1 MYLCVRELA
10 AQLLKFPIFVT
21 CFTQFHAFIQSISM
35 LAYFHSA
42 VVLVWPQIVL
52 FMYPKGELSLSSNN
66 HVLIQFSC
74 SCLMTSF
81 ALILPSVINSNTT
94 SCEMYTQS
102 RSIGKLGFL
111 LLVWTI
117 NSRQLELNLPGVL
130 VYVATIPTLICSAM
144 WMICAFILL
153 FSMQTFSLCLKSILV
168 YLLKGVVVPN
178 LLILSC
184 SFYLL
189 VSINIFPSN
198 LAAYLML
205 SVYISCI
212 VTLILWDTNDHR
224 IAGLLHCPSTDY
236 HAATMK
242 YTTNNRNSDFSLP
255 FYKSNKPMSYSA
267 NKPEPG
273 QSAVPDIY
281 CHLFVRLIVL
291 CCGLVCSFGLPIY
304 LTYPMRVPI
313 ETVCQLYSLV
323 SLQIFCIAQISVGYP
338 QRWLCD
344 KIQCRSVRLFNN
356 GSNGVLY
363 LILVCLV
370 NFCVILAVILRLQ
383 FCPSF
388 TTDIEKIIQLLVSV
402 VGIGISLRLMFYLIE
417 QINPTLK
424 EKRECRK
431 RAEAIFKNIGL
442 KKTPCL
448 NDYEACLDSVINE
461 IEECVL
467 QPLKIKH
474 SLPVNSRLLRPPKGI
489 LLYGPPG
496 CGKTLLA
503 RAMARAAHANFINLQ
518 IATLVNMWYGET
530 QKYVEA
536 TFSLAEKIQPT
547 IIFIDELDSFL
558 TTRSQMDNEATRMI
572 KTQFMALWDGLLT
585 QDNTQIIIVGATNRP
600 GDLDQA
606 ILRRLPYKIK
616 VPLPNT
622 NQRNHILKVLLK
634 DDQVAK
640 ALSEDDL
647 KQIADK
653 TEGLSGNDLSELCRE
668 AAFICLRSL
677 RTGDVQ
683 TDLMLTVD
691 HFTQALQ
698 KYMNHRIKPEPVDSS
713 ISHCPCDEQT
723 ASDKKWSRR
732 RNTGKC
738 LL

>member
-1 MYLCVRELA
+1 MVFSAFRDNSLTMKEIILHSFFPFSGLYSSL
-10 AQLLKFPIFVT
+10 LLKPIE
-21 CFTQFHAFIQSISM
+21 QKHMSD
-35 LAYFHSA
+35 
-42 VVLVWPQIVL
+42 
-52 FMYPKGELSLSSNN
+52 
-66 HVLIQFSC
+66 
-74 SCLMTSF
+74 
-81 ALILPSVINSNTT
+81 
-94 SCEMYTQS
+94 
-102 RSIGKLGFL
+102 
-111 LLVWTI
+111 
-117 NSRQLELNLPGVL
+117 
-130 VYVATIPTLICSAM
+130 
-144 WMICAFILL
+144 
-153 FSMQTFSLCLKSILV
+153 SLCIATHAKDAWSFISSSTSPIWLQIRNWWYDYRSPSSSSDMV
-168 YLLKGVVVPN
+168 
-178 LLILSC
+178 LSNW
-184 SFYLL
+184 S
-189 VSINIFPSN
+189 
-198 LAAYLML
+198 
-205 SVYISCI
+205 
-212 VTLILWDTNDHR
+212 
-224 IAGLLHCPSTDY
+224 
-236 HAATMK
+236 
-242 YTTNNRNSDFSLP
+242 SDFQTTT
-255 FYKSNKPMSYSA
+255 KP
-267 NKPEPG
+267 K
-273 QSAVPDIY
+273 VD
-281 CHLFVRLIVL
+281 
-291 CCGLVCSFGLPIY
+291 
-304 LTYPMRVPI
+304 LT
-313 ETVCQLYSLV
+313 
-323 SLQIFCIAQISVGYP
+323 
-338 QRWLCD
+338 
-344 KIQCRSVRLFNN
+344 
-356 GSNGVLY
+356 
-363 LILVCLV
+363 
-370 NFCVILAVILRLQ
+370 
-383 FCPSF
+383 
-388 TTDIEKIIQLLVSV
+388 KIIQLLVSV

-448 NDYEACLDSVINE
+448 NDYEACIAVNLVDPHILSTTWDSIGA
-461 IEECVL
+461 I
-467 QPLKIKH
+467 KIKH